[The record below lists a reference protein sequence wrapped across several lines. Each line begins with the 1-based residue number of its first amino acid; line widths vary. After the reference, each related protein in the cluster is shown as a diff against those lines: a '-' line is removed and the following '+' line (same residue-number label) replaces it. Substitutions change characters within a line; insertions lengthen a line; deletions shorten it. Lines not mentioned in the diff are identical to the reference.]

1 MRTFESPRRPFDEPS
16 ERRASGLTPPTFN
29 REGVTRQ
36 AGSRKSHESL
46 REAFGGHLRARTV
59 VGVSALP
66 KKDALLTMNLTAVV
80 NESAG

>member
-1 MRTFESPRRPFDEPS
+1 MK
-16 ERRASGLTPPTFN
+16 AY
-29 REGVTRQ
+29 
-36 AGSRKSHESL
+36 
-46 REAFGGHLRARTV
+46 REAFGGHLPARTV